1 MTQSPLQ
8 KQKMSSQGRGRGFR
22 RNLEGNEKQPG
33 GLKSRLTPESRVDP
47 QRVSEES
54 ERVISNKTRDSPIP
68 DTFSTADLI
77 DIVDKID
84 VSKTD
89 DKDHLRQVTRCIK
102 HLCNSEESLRLVNPN
117 FVIAPLVPCS
127 KNSIIFQVSS

>member
-22 RNLEGNEKQPG
+22 RNLEGSEKPG
-33 GLKSRLTPESRVDP
+33 GLKSRLTPETRVDP
-47 QRVSEES
+47 QRVSEDDQ
-54 ERVISNKTRDSPIP
+54 RVKTRDSPIP

-102 HLCNSEESLRLVNPN
+102 HLCNSEESLRLVHV
-117 FVIAPLVPCS
+117 F
-127 KNSIIFQVSS
+127 